1 MFKKIAIAVAA
12 ITVGVSLIV
21 GPVYL
26 ISLVSSCLQDA
37 RNWAH
42 DQVPPETEIHRLRHE
57 IAKLDRDTADH
68 IDAIAKK
75 KVAVEQLASD
85 VKGLEKNLTAQ
96 KSRLALLRA
105 AVNGEKTLVSEVTG
119 IPYTKDRLTQELDR
133 AVATYESTELALKT
147 KQEVLVEE
155 EKGLEAGMDELRA
168 MKQAKT
174 DLGNEL
180 TRLETELKKVRAAEA
195 KSTSRIHIDNSRLD
209 RIKKD
214 MEHLRTKI
222 KERKESLKL
231 REQFGNEPIHV
242 KEQVN
247 EKDLMKKVDDILGN
261 KANKVVHND

>member
-12 ITVGVSLIV
+12 IVVGVSLIV

-26 ISLVSSCLQDA
+26 ISLVSSCIQDA
-37 RNWAH
+37 RTWAH

-68 IDAIAKK
+68 IEAIAKK
-75 KVAVEQLASD
+75 KVAVQRLAKD
-85 VKGLEKNLTAQ
+85 VKDLEKSLTSQ
-96 KSRLALLRA
+96 ESRLAVLRS
-105 AVNGEKTLVSEVTG
+105 AVKGEKTLVSEVTG
-119 IPYTKDRLTQELDR
+119 LPYSKDKVTEQLARS
-133 AVATYESTELALKT
+133 VATYESTELALKT
-147 KQEVLVEE
+147 KTEVLAEE
-155 EKGLEAGMDELRA
+155 EKGLDAALDELRA
-168 MKQAKT
+168 MKLAKA

-195 KSTSRIHIDNSRLD
+195 KSNSRIHIDNSRLD

-214 MEHLRTKI
+214 MERLRDKI
-222 KERKESLKL
+222 NTRKESLKL
-231 REQFGNEPIHV
+231 REQFGNEPIQI

-247 EKDLMKKVDDILGN
+247 EKDLMKKVDDILGS